1 MTDFPKYLHRI
12 NANRGLGATKI
23 AARMMK
29 AKSGRWNS
37 PASEA
42 KARELYAI
50 LAGRTMASH
59 YAATTQEA

>member
-1 MTDFPKYLHRI
+1 MISLEQHLHRT

-23 AARMMK
+23 ADRMMK
-29 AKSGRWNS
+29 AKAGRWSS
-37 PASEA
+37 PANEA